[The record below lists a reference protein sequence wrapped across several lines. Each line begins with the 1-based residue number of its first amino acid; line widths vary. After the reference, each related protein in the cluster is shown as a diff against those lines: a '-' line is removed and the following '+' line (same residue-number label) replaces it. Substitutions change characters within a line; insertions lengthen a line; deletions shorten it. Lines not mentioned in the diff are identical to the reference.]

1 MRAALFSVP
10 TETRMSSSPSKPAMR
25 WYKNPKF
32 DAPELNSPQPCAHGA
47 GCDYKIKDKTTGEL
61 VRGCCAF
68 VHPGEEG
75 TGRRLFAERTTTNET
90 GGVRHQPACVRLTGA
105 QNGFYERRGRRIPW
119 PVWCEQKG
127 IPYEANPPTTLGAR
141 EPDAVELTPAM
152 KRVVEAAVAKALAAT
167 GTPATGTPATPPRRT
182 HPVSPLAPT
191 KHNPRRPKQR
201 VDLEAVSVER
211 PVSST
216 PTFDERTLDAS
227 QQSPSL
233 MSSKM
238 DAVD

>member
-1 MRAALFSVP
+1 
-10 TETRMSSSPSKPAMR
+10 MR

-75 TGRRLFAERTTTNET
+75 TGRRLFAERTTTNEA
-90 GGVRHQPACVRLTGA
+90 GEARHQPACVRLTGA

-127 IPYEANPPTTLGAR
+127 IPYEANPPTTLAAR

-152 KRVVEAAVAKALAAT
+152 KRVVEAAVAKALAAAGTPATGTPAT

-182 HPVSPLAPT
+182 QPVSPLAPT

>member
-1 MRAALFSVP
+1 
-10 TETRMSSSPSKPAMR
+10 MSSSPSKPAMR

-75 TGRRLFAERTTTNET
+75 TGRRLFTERTTSTES
-90 GGVRHQPACVRLTGA
+90 GDRVQPACVRLTGA

-127 IPYEANPPTTLGAR
+127 IPYEPNPPTTLGAR
-141 EPDAVELTPAM
+141 EPDDVELTPAM
-152 KRVVEAAVAKALAAT
+152 KRVVEAAVAKALAAAGAPAT

-201 VDLEAVSVER
+201 VDLEAVSVEL

-233 MSSKM
+233 MSSNM